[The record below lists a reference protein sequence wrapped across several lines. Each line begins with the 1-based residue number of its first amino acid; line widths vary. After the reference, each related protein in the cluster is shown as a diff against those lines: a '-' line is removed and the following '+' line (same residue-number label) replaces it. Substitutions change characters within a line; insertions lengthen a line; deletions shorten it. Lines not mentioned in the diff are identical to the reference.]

1 MRLAPEVDRATVS
14 AALADR
20 GIATRPYLPAIHL
33 QPTYRERFAYGPG
46 MLPVTERVFSSTL
59 ALPFFVQ
66 LEDDDIA
73 YVGERAARGAGGAVT
88 AAGAPMVFLGY
99 GKFVRADRI
108 YALEPIEGDDRG
120 DGRRTKVWVDG
131 MAEPMVASRTER
143 TILADM
149 GEATALAMAVRRS
162 RQNQMSLDV

>member
-1 MRLAPEVDRATVS
+1 MS
-14 AALADR
+14 
-20 GIATRPYLPAIHL
+20 
-33 QPTYRERFAYGPG
+33 
-46 MLPVTERVFSSTL
+46 
-59 ALPFFVQ
+59 
-66 LEDDDIA
+66 
-73 YVGERAARGAGGAVT
+73 

-120 DGRRTKVWVDG
+120 DGRRTRVWVDG
-131 MAEPMVASRTER
+131 MAEPLVASRTER

-149 GEATALAMAVRRS
+149 GEATALAMAVRRN